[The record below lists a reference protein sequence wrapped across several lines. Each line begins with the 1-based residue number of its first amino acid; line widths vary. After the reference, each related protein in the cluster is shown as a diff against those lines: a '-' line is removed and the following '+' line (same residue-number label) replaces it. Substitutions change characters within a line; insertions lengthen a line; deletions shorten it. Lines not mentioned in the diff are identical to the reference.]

1 MVVPTHNTASSHT
14 HTTTPLHPPVIQSTQ
29 PLNLLSFSLLI
40 FLPPP
45 LSLPLSQVVYAVQ
58 GCTASPQFTIPA
70 IHELRERYTYNI
82 YPCGVQALSEGGG
95 EGVKERPMAPLPS
108 RGGAFALEGGRQKG
122 EAEKE
127 KERKRKEKKKEK
139 EEVKGEGKEVS
150 LQESPVERQVKRLHD
165 HYSQLARQPSRI
177 HCNLHLTPP
186 TARAFCPQ
194 QQRDVNPIP
203 YYMAYAAD
211 VPMEVIKQSRL
222 LSGFDLLEILQEHR
236 KDQFTLSFAHPSDM
250 HPPSRPGMAPGQHT
264 HNGWVWSRGRHEE
277 AAEQFSRN

>member
-1 MVVPTHNTASSHT
+1 MQNGSPHTQYSLVLHSHT
-14 HTTTPLHPPVIQSTQ
+14 HPSPPICYSVHSPSQSSLPLS
-29 PLNLLSFSLLI
+29 LNF
-40 FLPPP
+40 PPP
-45 LSLPLSQVVYAVQ
+45 LSLPLPQVVYAVQ

-127 KERKRKEKKKEK
+127 RKRKEKKKEK
-139 EEVKGEGKEVS
+139 EEGKGEGKEVS

-194 QQRDVNPIP
+194 QQRDANPIP

-236 KDQFTLSFAHPSDM
+236 KDQFTLSFAHPSDT